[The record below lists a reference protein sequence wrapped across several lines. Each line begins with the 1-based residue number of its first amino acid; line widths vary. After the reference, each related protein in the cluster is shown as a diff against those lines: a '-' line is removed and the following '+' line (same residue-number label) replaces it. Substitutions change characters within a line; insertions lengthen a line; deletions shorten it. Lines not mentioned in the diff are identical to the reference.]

1 MICYSVL
8 YVKLSGCFWRLR
20 IGAFLW
26 IPGLLAEDLK
36 LSGVEVWDVRFL
48 PPTLRTRTPY
58 DPGYMKRA

>member
-20 IGAFLW
+20 IGAFVW

-48 PPTLRTRTPY
+48 PPTLRSQA
-58 DPGYMKRA
+58 G